1 MAENEKVDFY
11 GDVVSGKMQEDTSI
25 PVEERT
31 RMKEQLVEDIVE
43 CVRVD
48 LMEGYLMDLY
58 NANSDEDREF
68 VGDFDSVFNGF
79 LESETYKQLKDVN
92 TLMFLRGSDYIFGQ
106 YLREIGKEH
115 LIPTYVKQGE

>member
-1 MAENEKVDFY
+1 MENRTKFFGMSIQERDAFFARE
-11 GDVVSGKMQEDTSI
+11 DVKNFLS
-25 PVEERT
+25 EERT
-31 RMKEQLVEDIVE
+31 CMKEQLVEDIVE

-115 LIPTYVKQGE
+115 LIPTYVK

>member
-1 MAENEKVDFY
+1 MAEKEKVDFY
-11 GDVVSGKMQEDTSI
+11 DDVVSGKMQEDTSI

>member
-1 MAENEKVDFY
+1 MAEKEKVNFY
-11 GDVVSGKMQEDTSI
+11 DDVVSGKVQEDTSI

-58 NANSDEDREF
+58 NANSGEDREF

-106 YLREIGKEH
+106 YLREIGKAH
-115 LIPTYVKQGE
+115 LIPTYVK